1 MASASDLKSRFTE
14 SEYGEI
20 LYTKDVYDY
29 TIEEIIK
36 TCTALEIHLKQM
48 LSSGEDNVCKECI
61 TKHLFELE
69 KLAEEG
75 IGFSKDLSDLGI
87 FTYVY
92 NIARLIR
99 KGGLPP
105 KEAAK
110 YLRLIRKSL
119 EELISLYSPKDREPY
134 KLESETEEPKSESA
148 GEAKKEV
155 TLETKEEKEE
165 ERKEKEEKKETSETK
180 TSQETSNHEQKHK
193 KIEKIGTTLVGLG
206 LGIIIASSLLY
217 ERKEKFPVL
226 YKALQSLGIAFLT
239 TGSITL
245 IKDSR

>member
-1 MASASDLKSRFTE
+1 MTLTSDVKSKFTE
-14 SEYGEI
+14 SEYKEI

-36 TCTALEIHLKQM
+36 TCTALEIHFKQM

-92 NIARLIR
+92 NMARLIR

-105 KEAAK
+105 REAAK
-110 YLRLIRKSL
+110 YLRLVRKSL
-119 EELISLYSPKDREPY
+119 EELISLYSPKEREPY
-134 KLESETEEPKSESA
+134 KLESEVEESKSQS
-148 GEAKKEV
+148 GEETQKEAA
-155 TLETKEEKEE
+155 LSTKE
-165 ERKEKEEKKETSETK
+165 EEKKEVSSAGS
-180 TSQETSNHEQKHK
+180 SQEDQTAEK
-193 KIEKIGTTLVGLG
+193 KSKRVEKIGGILIGLG
-206 LGIIIASSLLY
+206 LGIIILSSLLY
-217 ERKEKFPVL
+217 EKKEKFPVL
-226 YKALQSLGIAFLT
+226 YRALQSLGIAFLT

-245 IKDSR
+245 IKDLR